1 MAGLLSY
8 KHWAYWL
15 AAIIDGEGYIS
26 VDRRLWTN
34 GQAYYS
40 VSVGVKNTHLGL
52 LEQVQRVAGC
62 GSIRPAQ
69 SRAGSKTVYVWLAH
83 GPNTTPILKAIH
95 RLLVVKGEQARLALK
110 LQSTKLGLGHHRPP
124 EVAAYQAEI
133 YEAVKIL
140 NRRGQAALT
149 NQDSPVND
157 DASPPR
163 TSTIALP
170 AGE

>member
-15 AAIIDGEGYIS
+15 AAIIDGEGYIC
-26 VDRRLWTN
+26 VDRRRWTN

-83 GPNTTPILKAIH
+83 GPNTTPILNAIH
-95 RLLVVKGEQARLALK
+95 RLLVVKGEQARLALVPNQIG
-110 LQSTKLGLGHHRPP
+110 LLLVQRLRYQSRFSEQHRGRCCSPQLRLLHG
-124 EVAAYQAEI
+124 ERHEYGAI
-133 YEAVKIL
+133 NNK
-140 NRRGQAALT
+140 
-149 NQDSPVND
+149 QDKC
-157 DASPPR
+157 
-163 TSTIALP
+163 
-170 AGE
+170 G